1 MIYVADA
8 GDSAAGNHGSSSFG
22 EGDGGGLLPGRE
34 QEAVPLPSV
43 LSNIL
48 LPDVWVHCQM

>member
-8 GDSAAGNHGSSSFG
+8 GESAAGNYGSSSFG